1 MIAQKNPAARYRI
14 IDQCL
19 RNRLKPYPTMEDLI
33 RAIQFDGIRTSLST
47 VQKDIKIMKEP
58 FPDGFGAPI
67 KYSKKHSGYFYE
79 DPNYTLKGVP
89 LSDDEL
95 DSLKDALDAVKK
107 IGAMR
112 MHATFRNAVNKITA
126 TFEHEPSTEQK
137 EEVPRK
143 TVFYEEAP
151 RSTGTDYLELFMNAV
166 KRNIPMSMVYYSY
179 QKKRFQCTVV
189 HTLFIK
195 EFQDRWY
202 VVAYSEKHQAV
213 RVFGLDRVYDPVM
226 VNIPFQ
232 FTPREAYAHF
242 EEMYGVTPLK
252 DLTPITTVFTANPKR
267 SNYLR
272 AVPLHKTQ
280 QILKINENGS
290 RQFSY
295 ELILTEEWLERLL
308 SMGNSIKVE
317 KPKWLVTLINQ
328 RTQR

>member
-1 MIAQKNPAARYRI
+1 MG
-14 IDQCL
+14 
-19 RNRLKPYPTMEDLI
+19 DLI
-33 RAIQFDGIRTSLST
+33 RAIQSDGIRTSLST

-58 FPDGFGAPI
+58 APLGFGAPI
-67 KYSKKHSGYFYE
+67 KYSKKYSGYFYE

-126 TFEHEPSTEQK
+126 TFEHESHSAQK
-137 EEVPRK
+137 AEVSRK
-143 TVFYEEAP
+143 TVFYDEAP
-151 RSTGTDYLELFMNAV
+151 RSTGADYLEVFMNAV

-202 VVAYSEKHQAV
+202 IVAYSDKHQAV

-226 VNIPFQ
+226 VNIPFRI
-232 FTPREAYAHF
+232 TEHEAYAHF

-252 DLTPITTVFTANPKR
+252 DLKPVATVFTAQPKR

-272 AVPLHKTQ
+272 AMPLHQTQ

-290 RQFSY
+290 RQFAY

-317 KPKWLVTLINQ
+317 KPKWLVTLIKQ
-328 RTQR
+328 RTQ